1 MVSLHCVP
9 AICPLQAVPK
19 FRDLALAVKGH
30 FVHDVRMD
38 KDRGEPLP
46 ETPAPQTVRIEVSA
60 RTMVALVCVL
70 AGVWVLIRL
79 LPVVLVLIVAL
90 FIVGSMGPA
99 VSALEARRVRRGL
112 GIAIVFTAFF
122 AVVVGL
128 AALTI
133 PVLVDQARYLWQQEP
148 LLRAHLAERLADSA
162 VTSPLADWL
171 RNVHYAQLARDA
183 AEKALGYS
191 ARILGIL
198 AYGLSAIFLALY
210 MMIDRDRLRGAL
222 FALVPRSHHIRLS
235 RVMMNLQ
242 TIVGGYI
249 RGQVLTSALMA
260 AFTIIVLTALRVP
273 GALALG
279 VLAGVGDVLPYIG
292 IFFTVGP
299 AVLVALSRG
308 PSTAFVVLVLMLA
321 YAEFENRILIPRVYG
336 RALRLPSSVV
346 FFSLLAGGVLMGIT
360 GALLALPVAAAVRML
375 IEELRVHLPGEG
387 QPIHIERDE
396 RGEVEYERRVEGM
409 PAVDAAAIAVEMTH
423 ERRREEAG
431 AEDAAVPGL
440 PPGDT
445 VLPEASAPAEPGLAE
460 SVPDENRSR

>member
-1 MVSLHCVP
+1 MCPGNVS
-9 AICPLQAVPK
+9 
-19 FRDLALAVKGH
+19 RELALAVKGD
-30 FVHDVRMD
+30 FVHDVGME
-38 KDRGEPLP
+38 KDRGETKP
-46 ETPAPQTVRIEVSA
+46 ETPAPQRVRIEVSA

-99 VSALEARRVRRGL
+99 VEALEARRVRRGL
-112 GIAIVFTAFF
+112 GIAIVFTTFF

-133 PVLVDQARYLWQQEP
+133 PVLVEQARELWQQEP
-148 LLRAHLAERLADSA
+148 LLRAHLAERLADSPL
-162 VTSPLADWL
+162 TTPLADWL
-171 RNVHYAQLARDA
+171 RNVRYAELASNV

-191 ARILGIL
+191 ARVVEVF

-222 FALVPRSHHIRLS
+222 FALVPRTHHIRLS

-260 AFTIIVLTALRVP
+260 AFTFIVLTALRVP

-279 VLAGVGDVLPYIG
+279 VLAGVADVLPYIG
-292 IFFTVGP
+292 IFFTTGP
-299 AVLVALSRG
+299 AVLVALGRG
-308 PSTAFVVLVLMLA
+308 PSTAFAVLVLMLA

-346 FFSLLAGGVLMGIT
+346 FFSLLAGGVLMGII

-375 IEELRVHLPGEG
+375 IEELRVDLPGEG
-387 QPIHIERDE
+387 QPIHVARDERDE
-396 RGEVEYERRVEGM
+396 RSEAEYERRVEGM

-431 AEDAAVPGL
+431 AEEATIPGL
-440 PPGDT
+440 PPADA
-445 VLPEASAPAEPGLAE
+445 VFPEASAPAEPGPAE
-460 SVPDENRSR
+460 SAPDENRGR

>member
-1 MVSLHCVP
+1 MTVEKDTGNAP
-9 AICPLQAVPK
+9 A
-19 FRDLALAVKGH
+19 R
-30 FVHDVRMD
+30 
-38 KDRGEPLP
+38 LP
-46 ETPAPQTVRIEVSA
+46 RASTLRIEISA
-60 RTMVALVCVL
+60 RTMVTLVGVL
-70 AGVWVLIRL
+70 AGVFVLIRL
-79 LPVVLVLIVAL
+79 LPVVMVLVVAL
-90 FIVGSMGPA
+90 FIVGSMAP
-99 VSALEARRVRRGL
+99 VVEALEARRVRRGW

-133 PVLVDQARYLWQQEP
+133 PALVEQARGLWQQEP
-148 LLRAHLAERLADSA
+148 LLRAQLAERLAGSDL
-162 VTSPLADWL
+162 TKPLADSL
-171 RNVHYAQLARDA
+171 RDVRYAQLASEVAD
-183 AEKALGYS
+183 KALGFS
-191 ARILGIL
+191 ARIVEFI

-222 FALVPRSHHIRLS
+222 FALVPRSRHIRLS

-249 RGQVLTSALMA
+249 RGQLLTSALMA

-279 VLAGVGDVLPYIG
+279 VVAGVGDVLPYIG

-299 AVLVALSRG
+299 AVLVALTRG
-308 PSTAFVVLVLMLA
+308 PGTALAVLVLMLA

-346 FFSLLAGGVLMGIT
+346 FFSLLAGGVLMGIP

-375 IEELRVHLPGEG
+375 IEELRVDLPGED

-396 RGEVEYERRVEGM
+396 RDERGEEEYERRVEGM
-409 PAVDAAAIAVEMTH
+409 PAVDAAAVAVEMTH
-423 ERRREEAG
+423 ERRREEAAALEVDG
-431 AEDAAVPGL
+431 AALAPTDAVF
-440 PPGDT
+440 
-445 VLPEASAPAEPGLAE
+445 PEAGAPAGNVPTEDRPTASRNAE
-460 SVPDENRSR
+460 